1 MPSPP
6 RLMGPNMA
14 TAPPPGPVAVPISN
28 ASPQLL
34 PAPYLAAPGVI
45 YTTPPPLPGAS
56 APYQV
61 PLGYTSPPPTAPP
74 PTLAQQ
80 PVASPQVGGGGGVW
94 RCARSKV
101 GFPEVLA
108 LAPFCGKDCAVSFL
122 APAYLCIVEGFCEP
136 EAFIAK
142 RLLNRKL
149 GDCNLNS
156 KRRLWSN
163 MLYVLCVGSTSLW
176 TSYVQSLVKEL
187 SAIKEGQ
194 FLNFWLLIH
203 CA

>member
-6 RLMGPNMA
+6 RLMGPSMA

-80 PVASPQVGGGGGVW
+80 PVASPQVGGGGVW
-94 RCARSKV
+94 LCARLKV
-101 GFPEVLA
+101 GFPEFLA
-108 LAPFCGKDCAVSFL
+108 LGPFCGEDCVVLFL
-122 APAYLCIVEGFCEP
+122 SPAYLCIIERFLWP
-136 EAFIAK
+136 EVFIAK
-142 RLLNRKL
+142 QLLNRRL
-149 GDCNLNS
+149 GDYNLIQ
-156 KRRLWSN
+156 KGDCGPTCYTYYMWEAL
-163 MLYVLCVGSTSLW
+163 
-176 TSYVQSLVKEL
+176 
-187 SAIKEGQ
+187 
-194 FLNFWLLIH
+194 H
-203 CA
+203 CGHH

>member
-1 MPSPP
+1 MYLTDYSDYLASVCETLSPPYRQHRFKKCLARSLDECNASSTRCIPVSGPGMPSPP

-80 PVASPQVGGGGGVW
+80 PVASPQVGGGGVW
-94 RCARSKV
+94 LCARLKV
-101 GFPEVLA
+101 GFPEFLA
-108 LAPFCGKDCAVSFL
+108 LVPFCGKDCVVLFL
-122 APAYLCIVEGFCEP
+122 SLIFASLRGFCDQ
-136 EAFIAK
+136 K
-142 RLLNRKL
+142 CSLQ
-149 GDCNLNS
+149 NS
-156 KRRLWSN
+156 
-163 MLYVLCVGSTSLW
+163 C
-176 TSYVQSLVKEL
+176 
-187 SAIKEGQ
+187 
-194 FLNFWLLIH
+194 
-203 CA
+203 